1 MHRSWSWRGARTK
14 RPMNSVILE
23 PAIAD
28 SVLEDCVTFL
38 NSKTWYASKGIP
50 YRRGYLLHGVPGSGK
65 TSLIHALASQ
75 LGLDIYI
82 VNLASKGMSD
92 EVLANLMG
100 AMPQH
105 CIALF
110 EDIDAAFTRSLC
122 RDVDPTGAPTTS
134 STTTGMA
141 SVFIAPADESRVTLN
156 GLLNNLDGF
165 TATEGRLLF
174 ATTNHIEFLDPAL
187 RRPGRMDVLVH
198 FKHSTKWQAAEIYKR
213 FFSSSPA
220 HPSRSLPSE
229 IESSVLDD
237 SELDQ
242 LAQRFAGTIPEHE
255 MTSADILGYLLKN
268 KTRPK
273 MCVDEAHEWYVLTAF
288 NVCPF
293 LITHVG
299 FVPTARKQNVSRSR
313 EKR

>member
-1 MHRSWSWRGARTK
+1 
-14 RPMNSVILE
+14 
-23 PAIAD
+23 
-28 SVLEDCVTFL
+28 
-38 NSKTWYASKGIP
+38 
-50 YRRGYLLHGVPGSGK
+50 
-65 TSLIHALASQ
+65 
-75 LGLDIYI
+75 
-82 VNLASKGMSD
+82 
-92 EVLANLMG
+92 
-100 AMPQH
+100 
-105 CIALF
+105 
-110 EDIDAAFTRSLC
+110 
-122 RDVDPTGAPTTS
+122 
-134 STTTGMA
+134 
-141 SVFIAPADESRVTLN
+141 
-156 GLLNNLDGF
+156 
-165 TATEGRLLF
+165 
-174 ATTNHIEFLDPAL
+174 
-187 RRPGRMDVLVH
+187 MDVLVH

-255 MTSADILGYLLKN
+255 MTVSVRLYLWSVSPCQCPSINKSADILGYLLKN